1 MSDDRLYDIN
11 RQVGEALTKLDA
23 MSDGFD
29 EHKKFTENMWKD
41 VKILIEKQEIRNDRQ
56 DERLDSHDES
66 RTWARAAIYVV
77 GVIGGAIGGIAT
89 LIVKAFAGH

>member
-11 RQVGEALTKLDA
+11 RQVGETLIAVGAIKEMLDA
-23 MSDGFD
+23 
-29 EHKKFTENMWKD
+29 HKEVHDDIKN
-41 VKILIEKQEIRNDRQ
+41 ILNNQQRDITDLK
-56 DERLDSHDES
+56 ES

-77 GVIGGAIGGIAT
+77 GVIGGAIGGLAT